1 MHTRTSIIPAMGLLF
16 LVGCE
21 GDVIDM
27 RRRDTGVVPDSGIGG
42 PLPLQAGMTF
52 VYQATLTYRSDAV
65 AEETSLY
72 MLKVRIVSVDDQ
84 GPEGDSTL
92 TFTSTGA
99 NRLDDDFQLTSEFDL
114 WVARLGPSQDTD
126 LIDPTA
132 VEDALTDPPEIPP
145 PPSPPPKR
153 LPQPGSF
160 FIDVRAFD
168 RIGQAFTEAHQGMQP
183 QVVAPMSGSESWIF
197 SFQGEDPTI
206 FYLSNKNRSMRLE
219 YSASGWLTRID
230 ETIGDT
236 TNPPSANARL
246 ILMSGP

>member
-1 MHTRTSIIPAMGLLF
+1 MRTLTSIVAMIGLLI
-16 LVGCE
+16 GCE
-21 GDVIDM
+21 KDVIDM

-42 PLPLQAGMTF
+42 PLPLQPGMAF

-72 MLKVRIVSVDDQ
+72 MLKVTIAAVDDQ

-99 NRLDDDFQLTSEFDL
+99 NRLDDDFQATSEFDL

-132 VEDALTDPPEIPP
+132 VTETLTDPPAIPP

-153 LPQPGSF
+153 LPQAGSF
-160 FIDVRAFD
+160 FIDVRAID
-168 RIGQAFTEAHQGMQP
+168 RIGQQFTEAHQSESP
-183 QVVAPMSGSESWIF
+183 QVVPPSPGAESWTF
-197 SFQGEDPTI
+197 SYAGMDPTI
-206 FYLSNKNRSMRLE
+206 FYLTNKMRSMRLE
-219 YSASGWLTRID
+219 YSESGWLTRID
-230 ETIGDT
+230 ETIGDP
-236 TNPPSANARL
+236 NFPPSANARL
-246 ILMSGP
+246 MLMSGP